1 MADKKGRRRFGN
13 LRQLPSG
20 RWQVRYR
27 GPDGQ
32 LRSMPRT
39 FEKKRDAER
48 TLSMIEARLAQDDWA
63 DPKRGTVKLADYAKR
78 WITERPG
85 LRPSTAQL
93 YRRLLANYIE
103 PYLGE
108 FSLNKI
114 ATSVVRKW
122 RATLIAGGLSQ
133 TMAAKAYRLLRAI
146 LMTAVAEDQLIARNP
161 CQIKGAGKEHSEE
174 RPVLTVAQVLTLAE
188 LMPYRKYRALI
199 LITAFCSLRW
209 GEVTALRRCD
219 IAPDGSWVRI
229 NSQFI
234 DLVGHG
240 LIRTPPKSR
249 AGVRT
254 VTVPAAI
261 RPDVVEH
268 LRDCVAPASDALVFT
283 MLRGGP
289 MRRGNFNPLVK
300 WAKVTAG
307 IGAPNLRFHD
317 LRHTGNTLAAPGA
330 SLRDLMTRM
339 GHDSPRAAMIYQHAT
354 TIEDRAIA
362 DRLSG
367 LVDAHRGESEETDE
381 ADDPDRGD
389 DDGEDGSAGVLVP
402 VN

>member
-1 MADKKGRRRFGN
+1 MVNKRRRFGN
-13 LRQLPSG
+13 VRQLPSG

-32 LRSMPRT
+32 LRSLPRT
-39 FEKKRDAER
+39 FEAKRDAER
-48 TLSMIEARLAQDDWA
+48 TLSVIETQLIQDDWT
-63 DPKRGTVKLADYAKR
+63 DPKRGAVKLTGYAER

-93 YRRLLANYIE
+93 YRRLLANYVV
-103 PYLGE
+103 PHLGE
-108 FSLNKI
+108 VPLNKI
-114 ATSVVRKW
+114 TTALVREW

-146 LMTAVAEDQLIARNP
+146 LMTAAVEDRLIARNP
-161 CQIKGAGKEHSEE
+161 CQIRGADKEHSEE
-174 RPVLTVAQVLTLAE
+174 RPVLTVAQVFALAE

-199 LITAFCSLRW
+199 LVTAFCSLRW

-219 IAPDGSWVRI
+219 VAPDGSWVRV

-234 DLVGHG
+234 DLVGRG
-240 LIRTPPKSR
+240 LVRTPPKSR
-249 AGVRT
+249 AGART
-254 VTVPAAI
+254 ITVPAAI
-261 RPDVVEH
+261 RPELVAH
-268 LRDCVAPASDALVFT
+268 LRDFVAPRADALVFT

-300 WAKVTAG
+300 WGKAVAG
-307 IGAPNLRFHD
+307 IGAPLLRFHD

-339 GHDSPRAAMIYQHAT
+339 GHDSPRAALIYQHAT
-354 TIEDRAIA
+354 TVEDRAIA

-367 LVDAHRGESEETDE
+367 LVDAHRAESEEPTTQTDNV
-381 ADDPDRGD
+381 DDDDNGD
-389 DDGEDGSAGVLVP
+389 DGATGALVS
-402 VN
+402 VS